1 MNRIEGGVLVLGL
14 LLAAG
19 GAQVGAQ
26 VVGAKNPPA
35 TPAKGPATAAPAP
48 VAGETLAVDFV
59 SHVPPVDRENLK
71 DYLVGLESR
80 TRDRWLH
87 GLPAAAN
94 PPLSTPGEVKI
105 VCWVH
110 TDGRVT
116 NMMLEQ
122 PSGKVALDRAAW
134 AAITGSSPYASFPY
148 GIAVDQVK
156 VRFTFAYNAGA
167 DGGQS
172 GPPPK
177 PR

>member
-1 MNRIEGGVLVLGL
+1 L

-35 TPAKGPATAAPAP
+35 TPAKGPANAAPA
-48 VAGETLAVDFV
+48 ADLADTLAVNFV
-59 SHVPPVDRENLK
+59 SRVAPADRENLK
-71 DYLVGLESR
+71 GYLAGLQSR
-80 TRDRWLH
+80 TKDRWMAV
-87 GLPAAAN
+87 LPAAAK

-116 NMMLEQ
+116 NIAIEQ
-122 PSGKVALDRAAW
+122 ASGKAALDRAAW
-134 AAITGSSPYASFPY
+134 AAITGSSPYGAFPY

-156 VRFTFAYNAGA
+156 VRFTFDYNAGA
-167 DGGQS
+167 AGA
-172 GPPPK
+172 PPGVPLK
-177 PR
+177 PRS